1 MRARD
6 IMTQAVLTVPS
17 GTSADESWRL
27 MRSHRIHHLL
37 VGSVT
42 KPVGIVSE
50 RDLGGRS
57 GAAVRRGTTVD
68 DLMTRDVVSVPDG
81 ETIRKVANVMRGRSI
96 GCVLV
101 TQRRKIAG
109 IITVSDLLE
118 LLGRGGEHAARTI
131 SRPPL
136 HHRVPHRK
144 QDRTT
149 GVW

>member
-6 IMTQAVLTVPS
+6 IMTKGVLTVSS
-17 GTSADESWRL
+17 GTSADEAWQF
-27 MRSHRIHHLL
+27 MRARRIHHLL

-42 KPVGIVSE
+42 KPMGVLSE
-50 RDLGGRS
+50 RDLGGRA
-57 GAAVRRGTTVD
+57 GASVRRGNTVD
-68 DLMTRDVVSVPDG
+68 DLMTRDVVTVPDG
-81 ETIRKVANVMRGRSI
+81 ETIRKIANVMRGRSI

-101 TQRRKIAG
+101 TERRKIAG

-118 LLGRGGEHAARTI
+118 LVGRGGEQPARMI

-144 QDRTT
+144 QSRTT

>member
-17 GTSADESWRL
+17 GTSADEAWQL
-27 MRSHRIHHLL
+27 MRTHRIHHLL
-37 VGSVT
+37 VGGT
-42 KPVGIVSE
+42 ARPMGIVSE

-57 GAAVRRGTTVD
+57 GASVRRGCTVD
-68 DLMTRDVVSVPDG
+68 DLMTRGVVSVAED

-101 TQRRKIAG
+101 SQRRKIVG

-118 LLGRGGEHAARTI
+118 LLGRGGEHPARTI

-144 QDRTT
+144 QTRTT